1 MSEEDEGKDEAVMCR
16 KEAQSAVLSPLN
28 DAANSETNLSYS

>member
-1 MSEEDEGKDEAVMCR
+1 MSEEDEGEDEAVVCR

-28 DAANSETNLSYS
+28 DAANSETSLGYS